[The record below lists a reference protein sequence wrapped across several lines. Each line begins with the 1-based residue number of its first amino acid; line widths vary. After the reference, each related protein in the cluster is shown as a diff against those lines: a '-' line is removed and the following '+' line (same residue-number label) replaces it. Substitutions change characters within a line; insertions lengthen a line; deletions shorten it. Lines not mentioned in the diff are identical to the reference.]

1 MMAIYIEKFELWIS
15 RILTLMLALIVFLAV
30 ADLAWILVKDIIT
43 PPVLLLDVEELLDL
57 FGFLL
62 LILIGIELLET
73 IKTHIQ
79 KRERRT
85 EIILLVAI
93 IAIARKVIILDLKV
107 TPIASVLGLAAIIV
121 ALGITYY
128 LIKLT
133 HKTCD
138 NNRADSTAG

>member
-1 MMAIYIEKFELWIS
+1 MMAIYIEKFEFWIS
-15 RILTLMLALIVFLAV
+15 RILTLMLGLIVVLSV
-30 ADLAWILVKDIIT
+30 VDLAWIIAKDIIT
-43 PPVLLLDVEELLDL
+43 PPILLLDVEELLDL

-73 IKTHIQ
+73 IKTYVQ

-85 EIILLVAI
+85 EVIILVAI
-93 IAIARKVIILDLKV
+93 IAVARKVIILDLKV
-107 TPIASVLGLAAIIV
+107 APIASVLGLAAIVV

-133 HKTCD
+133 HRTCD
-138 NNRADSTAG
+138 NNRAD